1 MRFELDKVLIDDII
15 FFMENQDGEF
25 LIDIQEGQVI
35 DINNNETEEEPDYND
50 GRFIPLPGWSSQ
62 DGFRLMEHFTAGLKN
77 PVARHDLSVAL
88 TRSKGVFR
96 AFKNVLESYP
106 EIEKMWFIYKDK
118 EMKNEV
124 ISWYNSLREEWGLE
138 PIGMEP
144 DDTSSLVLEDFSF
157 REGDDELGYPSFI
170 AGINGESAGSV
181 SATINNQ
188 IMHIDHLEVKSEYR
202 GMGLGKTLLSKLIEI
217 ADEKNLD
224 MTIDVPVDAEFFS
237 RSLLLENFVP
247 CMQRFIRKK

>member
-1 MRFELDKVLIDDII
+1 MRFELDKILIDNIL
-15 FFMENQDGEF
+15 FYMENQDGDF
-25 LIDIQEGQVI
+25 LLDTAQGKVI
-35 DINNNETEEEPDYND
+35 DINGGGQEEETGYND
-50 GRFIPLPGWSSQ
+50 DRFISLPGWSSQ
-62 DGFRLMEHFTAGLKN
+62 DGFRLMERFTAGLKN

-106 EIEKMWFIYKDK
+106 EIEKMWFNHKDR

-124 ISWYNSLREEWGLE
+124 ISWYNSLREEWGME

-144 DDTSSLVLEDFSF
+144 DDTSSLVLEDFTF

-170 AGINGESAGSV
+170 AEINGEAAGSA
-181 SATINNQ
+181 SASMNDQ
-188 IMHIDHLEVKSEYR
+188 VMHIDHLEVKLEYR
-202 GMGLGKTLLSKLIEI
+202 GMGLGKTLLSRLIEI
-217 ADEKNLD
+217 ADEKK
-224 MTIDVPVDAEFFS
+224 IDVTADLPVSADFFT

-247 CMQRFIRKK
+247 CMQRFIRKN